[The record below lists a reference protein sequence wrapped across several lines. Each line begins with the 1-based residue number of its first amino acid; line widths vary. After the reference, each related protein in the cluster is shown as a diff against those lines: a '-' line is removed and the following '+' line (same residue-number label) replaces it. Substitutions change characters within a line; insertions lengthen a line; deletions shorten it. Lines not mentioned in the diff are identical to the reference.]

1 MNRPNLCKVI
11 IKITLLYLLYDRST
25 LGICFGTLIHRKE
38 SVWNS
43 WDSTEILKK
52 ISIPVSEDID
62 DNTDYSD
69 GILFCLGGGGMLGIR
84 LGISAAVFRLLD
96 IHHGFFQDL
105 FAMLTLHETLLDSW
119 GFNIRNRFLF
129 II

>member
-1 MNRPNLCKVI
+1 M
-11 IKITLLYLLYDRST
+11 ITL
-25 LGICFGTLIHRKE
+25 IIVMVFCF
-38 SVWNS
+38 VW
-43 WDSTEILKK
+43 
-52 ISIPVSEDID
+52 
-62 DNTDYSD
+62 
-69 GILFCLGGGGMLGIR
+69 GGGGMLGIR